1 MRSDWPQISERKVT
15 KMDLVKTGAFLK
27 ELRKE
32 RNITQEQLAEKMGV
46 ARRTVS
52 RWETGMNMPDMD
64 ILIDISDFY
73 GVDLREILDGERKD
87 KQMDKEMKETVL
99 KVAEYENEGKKRNSI
114 VVIVYSALGILA
126 LIANLIMNTL
136 EMPDT
141 FTTGLL
147 KGMTA
152 AAALVAMG
160 LGIVY
165 ATGTL
170 AKLYSFKKRMF
181 GKNK

>member
-1 MRSDWPQISERKVT
+1 MDFL
-15 KMDLVKTGAFLK
+15 KMGVFLK

-32 RNITQEQLAEKMGV
+32 KNITQEELAEKMGV

-52 RWETGMNMPDMD
+52 RWETGANMPDID

-73 GVDLREILDGERKD
+73 GVDLREILDGERKN
-87 KQMDKEMKETVL
+87 KQMDKEIKETIL
-99 KVAEYENEGKKRNSI
+99 KVAEYENEGKKRSSV
-114 VVIVYSALGILA
+114 VVIVFSALGILS
-126 LIANLIMNTL
+126 LLANLIMNMT

-141 FTTGLL
+141 FMTGFL
-147 KGMTA
+147 KGMTV
-152 AAALVAMG
+152 AAALIAMA

-170 AKLYSFKKRMF
+170 AKLYSFKKRLIA
-181 GKNK
+181 KNKQ

>member
-1 MRSDWPQISERKVT
+1 MA
-15 KMDLVKTGAFLK
+15 KMGAFLK

-32 RNITQEQLAEKMGV
+32 KNITQDQLAEEMGV

-52 RWETGMNMPDMD
+52 RWETGSNMPDMD

-73 GVDLREILDGERKD
+73 KVDLREILDGERKNE
-87 KQMDKEMKETVL
+87 QMDKEMKETVL
-99 KVAEYENEGKKRNSI
+99 KVAEYESEGKRRNAI
-114 VVIVYSALGILA
+114 VVIVYSALGIAA
-126 LIANLIMNTL
+126 LLANLIMNMV

-141 FTTGLL
+141 FTTGVL
-147 KGMTA
+147 KGVTVA
-152 AAALVAMG
+152 VALGAMI

-170 AKLYSFKKRMF
+170 TKLYVFKKRLF
-181 GKNK
+181 EDRKRA